1 MRIPQPCLERL
12 PRSVLNYC
20 HMQFAFQLDPVT
32 KQKIKKSAAIAGS
45 GFLVSAIPLLA
56 PQLIE
61 FFHDKP
67 LLAAAIGAFSTW
79 LVAAARE
86 YAKGQ

>member
-1 MRIPQPCLERL
+1 M
-12 PRSVLNYC
+12 N
-20 HMQFAFQLDPVT
+20 QFAFQLDPVT
-32 KQKIKKSAAIAGS
+32 KQKIKKSAVIAGS
-45 GFLVSAIPLLA
+45 GFLVSAVPLLT
-56 PQLIE
+56 PQLIA

-67 LLAAAIGAFSTW
+67 LLAAAVGAFCTW